1 MGLVSRLG
9 AFAADLRFELVPEAV
24 RAKLRHHLLDSL
36 GVICAGINAP
46 ESSAVRKFVQARPG
60 RGEAAIVGCGAR
72 ALASDAAFVNTF
84 YGRIHTFDDTFEAGP
99 IHPGTCVVSAA
110 LAAGEAAGAPGRRV
124 LEAMLAGYEASIRV
138 CTAVGPGHYA
148 AGFHPTGTCNAFG
161 AAAAAAR
168 AFGLDAEQTTA
179 ALALAG
185 EGAAGLRQHQAD
197 GSIANSALNGARAAR
212 LGVEA
217 AQLAM
222 AGLTG
227 PHEILE
233 GRFGFFRMLAG
244 SGDQRAIEH
253 GLGTQYRFAETSLKP
268 YPTCRFTHGPIAA
281 LLALARAHDIRAAEV
296 ESIEIATFRQSI
308 EVSDHPEIR
317 SRSDAILSH
326 QYAAALALTRDR
338 ITLVDLDESAR
349 SREDVRALCSRVR
362 VVHDPKLE
370 EQYPAYWPHR
380 VTVHRAGNRTLR
392 TESAFPP
399 GGPQA
404 PLTEEAVAAK
414 FESLVVPVLGAKAAH
429 QVRAAVAALESAPEV
444 KALVRLLGPDARGQS

>member
-1 MGLVSRLG
+1 MTLVSQLA
-9 AFAADLRFELVPEAV
+9 AFAADLRFERVPEAV

-36 GVICAGINAP
+36 GVICAGLSAR
-46 ESSAVRKFVQARPG
+46 ESRAVRKFVQARPG
-60 RGEAAIVGCGAR
+60 RGEAAIIGCAAR

-84 YGRIHTFDDTFEAGP
+84 HGRIHTFDDTFEAGP

-110 LAAGEAAGAPGRRV
+110 LAAGEAAGAPGRRL
-124 LEAMLAGYEASIRV
+124 LEAVLAGYEVSIRV
-138 CTAVGPGHYA
+138 CAAAGPGHYA

-168 AFGLDAEQTTA
+168 AFGLNAEQTTA
-179 ALALAG
+179 ALALTG

-197 GSIANSALNGARAAR
+197 GSMANSALNGARAAR

-233 GRFGFFRMLAG
+233 GRCGFFRMLAG
-244 SGDQRAIEH
+244 SGDERAIEH
-253 GLGTQYRFAETSLKP
+253 GLGTHYRFAETSLKP

-281 LLALARAHDIRAAEV
+281 LRALARAHDIRAAEV
-296 ESIEIATFRQSI
+296 ESIEIATFRQSV
-308 EVSDHPEIR
+308 EVSDRPQIR
-317 SRSDAILSH
+317 TRSDAILSH
-326 QYAAALALTRDR
+326 QYALALALTRER
-338 ITLVDLDESAR
+338 LTLDDLDESAR
-349 SREDVRALCSRVR
+349 DREVLRALCSRVR
-362 VVHDPKLE
+362 VVHDPQLD
-370 EQYPAYWPHR
+370 EQYPARWPHR
-380 VTVHRAGNRTLR
+380 LTVHCTGDRTLR

-404 PLTEEAVAAK
+404 PLTENEVAAK
-414 FESLVVPVLGAKAAH
+414 FDSLAHPVLGVKAAH
-429 QVRAAVAALESAPEV
+429 EVRVAVAALESAPDVE
-444 KALVRLLGPDARGQS
+444 ALVRPLTLTLSP